1 MNRVEARTLTR
12 ESLLSSPDVVARALL
27 GKRLLRRWEGRV
39 LVGRVVETE
48 AYFGT
53 DDPAAHAFAGR
64 TARNEVLWGEPGR
77 AYVYFIYGKHA
88 CLNVS
93 CEPDGVAG
101 CVLFRALEPLAG
113 QPEMAALR
121 GLTPDTP
128 ERLLASGPG
137 RLCQALAITRAG
149 MNGVDMLDPAGDLQL
164 LDAEPGYTPEEIEVS
179 PRIGITKA
187 ADRLLRFSLRG
198 NPCVSGPKKQSP
210 RQGSS

>member
-1 MNRVEARTLTR
+1 MLETLPR
-12 ESLLSSPDVVARALL
+12 SFFLPAPDIVARALL
-27 GKRLLRRWEGRV
+27 GKRLLRRWEGRS
-39 LVGRVVETE
+39 LMGRIVETE

-64 TARNEVLWGEPGR
+64 TARNAVLWGEPGR

-113 QPEMAALR
+113 LPEMAALR
-121 GLTPDTP
+121 GLAPDAP
-128 ERLLASGPG
+128 PRQLASGPG

-149 MNGVDMLDPAGDLQL
+149 LNRVDMLDPAGELQL
-164 LDAEPGYTPEEIEVS
+164 LDAEPGYAGGEVEVS

-187 ADRLLRFSLRG
+187 ADRPLRFSLCG
-198 NPCVSGPKKQSP
+198 NPHVSGPK
-210 RQGSS
+210 RHAIRAF